1 MPALS
6 IDSEGDGYTSGIWL
20 QNSWWL
26 KLMVDACSEKADVSR
41 SWVEPKPEADGLQQ
55 QCNMLAD
62 THTASFIQAVMTVPC
77 MDDSVRVT
85 ETPPICLLCAVAYN
99 WVVPVCSLTCR
110 SIGGRYASSNQ
121 HKVRV
126 PVSM

>member
-1 MPALS
+1 
-6 IDSEGDGYTSGIWL
+6 
-20 QNSWWL
+20 
-26 KLMVDACSEKADVSR
+26 MVDACSEKADVSR